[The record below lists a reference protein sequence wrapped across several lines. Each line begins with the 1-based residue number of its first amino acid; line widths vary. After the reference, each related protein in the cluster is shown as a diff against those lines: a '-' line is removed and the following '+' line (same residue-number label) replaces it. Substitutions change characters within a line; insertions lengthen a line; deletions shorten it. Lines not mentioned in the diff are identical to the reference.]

1 MSDDETTQTE
11 TTEQTETRDT
21 MPGPL
26 AAKIAQ
32 AMGQIQSVPKNG
44 QVNFGNTNYD
54 YATADDI
61 MSAAKDAMAA
71 AGLAIIPSVVDEDWN
86 SNGNN
91 VYLTIEYT
99 IIDGESGETWTSR
112 WRTQGNDS
120 GDKAYWKALTQ
131 GKKYFLRDVFC
142 IPTGET
148 HLDAEADS
156 PETDHTPNDGGQ
168 QRRAQRQPQRSR
180 QTPRQGNGQ
189 TSQSSPDVDHNT
201 QTKRLHA
208 LLGEVELSDQKGGE
222 LRDVIRL
229 KSCGSVDAEWDDVP
243 AQTIARW
250 CDRLEQLG
258 TDAQSSGPPERVQ
271 KILDV
276 VDGHDVNRDAA
287 AE

>member
-1 MSDDETTQTE
+1 MS
-11 TTEQTETRDT
+11 
-21 MPGPL
+21 GAL

-44 QVNFGNTNYD
+44 EVNFGNTQYD

-61 MSAAKDAMAA
+61 MSAAKDAMAS

-86 SNGNN
+86 SKGNN

-148 HLDAEADS
+148 HLDAEADN
-156 PETDHTPNDGGQ
+156 PETDHTPNARGQRQSSRNGGQ
-168 QRRAQRQPQRSR
+168 QTR
-180 QTPRQGNGQ
+180 Q
-189 TSQSSPDVDHNT
+189 TSQSNGGQSAPDVDRET

-208 LLGEVELSDQKGGE
+208 LLGEVTLADRYQSA
-222 LRDVIRL
+222 LRTYIRRKAGL
-229 KSCGSVDAEWDDVP
+229 DDNAEWSEVP
-243 AQTIARW
+243 ASHIKGWADKIDAMDTDQSGGPSERNRKIV
-250 CDRLEQLG
+250 QLCKSQG
-258 TDAQSSGPPERVQ
+258 
-271 KILDV
+271 L
-276 VDGHDVNRDAA
+276 VDDTDAA

>member
-11 TTEQTETRDT
+11 SQRET

-26 AAKIAQ
+26 AAKIAE
-32 AMGQIQSVPKNG
+32 ASGQIDSVPKNG
-44 QVNFGNTNYD
+44 QVNFGNTNYE

-61 MSAAKDAMAA
+61 MSAAKDAMAGV
-71 AGLAIIPSVVDEDWN
+71 GLAIIPSVVDEDWD

-99 IIDGESGETWTSR
+99 IVDGETGATWTSR

-148 HLDAEADS
+148 HLDAEADD
-156 PETDHTPNDGGQ
+156 PETDHTPNARGQ
-168 QRRAQRQPQRSR
+168 R
-180 QTPRQGNGQ
+180 QTPRNGGQQARQ
-189 TSQSSPDVDHNT
+189 TSQSSGGHSEPDVDHSA

-208 LLGEVELSDQKGGE
+208 LLGETALSDRKCEQF
-222 LRDVIRL
+222 RDAIRVNHGL
-229 KSCGSVDAEWDDVP
+229 EVGDAWDKLAASTVKKY
-243 AQTIARW
+243 A
-250 CDRLEQLG
+250 DRLDEFSPESEG
-258 TDAQSSGPPERVQ
+258 GPSPRAEKVLKMVD
-271 KILDV
+271 KIDPP
-276 VDGHDVNRDAA
+276 DRTDAA